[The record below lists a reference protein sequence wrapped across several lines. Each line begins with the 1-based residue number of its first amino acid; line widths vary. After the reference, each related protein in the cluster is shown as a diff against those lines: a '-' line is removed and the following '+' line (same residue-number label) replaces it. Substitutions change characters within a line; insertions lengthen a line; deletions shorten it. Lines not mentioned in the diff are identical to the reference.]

1 MAGGLETEWEEPSAA
16 STSGEGVIFVLESA
30 QLEVAKVRLCCVLS
44 WVAVDGPGSGEPR
57 LPRAELGKGR
67 C

>member
-44 WVAVDGPGSGEPR
+44 WVAVG
-57 LPRAELGKGR
+57 RAWLRRAPLAEG
-67 C
+67 